1 MLFGPGISL
10 RFSGCKYILP
20 PLSISTSTSLC
31 LCACARQTSRAQCSE
46 LIKGFIPLPGSSGTA
61 IWTLFIH
68 KRCPG
73 NNVYFY
79 YHLGG
84 VWVWGGGGTEHVCT
98 HCFSWNNASPG
109 VPWRNGHFSNH
120 ISPAC
125 SQASAALLSCPLALR
140 WHAIVLRE
148 PCQEQ
153 FNRARELMSL
163 IL

>member
-46 LIKGFIPLPGSSGTA
+46 LIKGFISLPGSSGTA

-84 VWVWGGGGTEHVCT
+84 VWVWGGGVLSMSALIAFHEIMPLQECLEETAIFQT
-98 HCFSWNNASPG
+98 TFLQ
-109 VPWRNGHFSNH
+109 
-120 ISPAC
+120 PAVKRQLP
-125 SQASAALLSCPLALR
+125 SSLALSPSGGTR
-140 WHAIVLRE
+140 SCYESRVRS
-148 PCQEQ
+148 
-153 FNRARELMSL
+153 SL
-163 IL
+163 TVHVN